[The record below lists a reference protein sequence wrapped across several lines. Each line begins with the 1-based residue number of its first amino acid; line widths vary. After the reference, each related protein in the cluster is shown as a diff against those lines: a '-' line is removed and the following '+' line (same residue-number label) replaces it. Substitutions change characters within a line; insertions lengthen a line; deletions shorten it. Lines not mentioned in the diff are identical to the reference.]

1 MKKMSILFFA
11 SMLFFFSCATSGE
24 VSKSDSLF
32 EASPQNAEIENS
44 LSQNSENEIA
54 ESEISDAQSDENE
67 IAESE
72 IEEIK
77 IPEEADEAEIAE
89 SEILAEKISQ
99 EELDEWEGLLAQAE
113 IPKSEIVIPDDDFG
127 AEEEIEY
134 DVEIAEEEILQEPLV
149 DEEEPEIAVDDEIPE
164 TEFPE
169 NEIPAPNE
177 DVRSDE
183 MAADFPVQEGP
194 SRENAKNEP
203 PLRNGLSEAY
213 DFSGEEIADSESENL
228 ESEIPEAAETE
239 SVIPSRT
246 MSVKRNQYVDI
257 VYPGSGWIYLG
268 EADGAEH
275 FSFHGRTLDD
285 EECTFTLRSKKS
297 GNAIL
302 HFYKND
308 ALTGNYIDDYIAIE
322 IGEEIATDSSHVLAP
337 SYALA
342 VPKKFERDSETV
354 SDDGGGDLQDS
365 DGGEKSVSD
374 DDSGSKPK
382 EDGPFSAEGENRPA
396 ERVQTVIQDS
406 QKNSQ
411 DNAGV
416 TSVAGVENS
425 ASAQEKASSSPAQN
439 GESAQGSANAA
450 SLLEMAQKAYD
461 EKRYADALSLLRR
474 FFEAATSDFDAGLY
488 LQGLVLEADS
498 EVRDIKSAI
507 ASYDTVVKNFPQS
520 TFWTRANERGIYLK
534 RFYIDIR

>member
-11 SMLFFFSCATSGE
+11 SMLLFFSCVTSGE
-24 VSKSDSLF
+24 AAKSDSLF
-32 EASPQNAEIENS
+32 ESSPQNAGSEIA
-44 LSQNSENEIA
+44 LSQNSENEID
-54 ESEISDAQSDENE
+54 ESAIADARDEND

-72 IEEIK
+72 IEETHID
-77 IPEEADEAEIAE
+77 EEAAEIEIME

-99 EELDEWEGLLAQAE
+99 AELDEWEGLLAQGE

-134 DVEIAEEEILQEPLV
+134 DVVIAEEEISQEPLI
-149 DEEEPEIAVDDEIPE
+149 DEEAAEIAGEDEIPE
-164 TEFPE
+164 TEFP
-169 NEIPAPNE
+169 ALNE
-177 DVRSDE
+177 DLRSDE
-183 MAADFPVQEGP
+183 IAATDFPVQDEAT
-194 SRENAKNEP
+194 SRENAKNEI
-203 PLRNGLSEAY
+203 PLRNDVSPDY
-213 DFSGEEIADSESENL
+213 DFSGDGLSDSESENL
-228 ESEIPEAAETE
+228 KTEIPEDEVSEAAEKE
-239 SVIPSRT
+239 SVVPSRT

-268 EADGAEH
+268 ETDGAEH
-275 FSFHGRTLDD
+275 FSFHGRTLSD

-308 ALTGNYIDDYIAIE
+308 ALTGDYIDDYIAIE
-322 IGEEIATDSSHVLAP
+322 IGEELATDSSHVLAP

-354 SDDGGGDLQDS
+354 SDGGGGDLQDS

-382 EDGPFSAEGENRPA
+382 EGEPFSAEGENRPA

-406 QKNSQ
+406 QNKPQ

-416 TSVAGVENS
+416 TSVAGVEHS
-425 ASAQEKASSSPAQN
+425 ASAKADEEASSSQAQD
-439 GESAQGSANAA
+439 GDSAHG
-450 SLLEMAQKAYD
+450 LLEMAQKAYD
-461 EKRYADALSLLRR
+461 EKRHADALSLLRR
-474 FFEAATSDFDAGLY
+474 FFEVATSDFDAGLY
-488 LQGLVLEADS
+488 LQGRVLEADS

-520 TFWTRANERGIYLK
+520 KFWTGAAERGMYLK